1 MSRSLRA
8 ALLLLLT
15 AMIWGA
21 AFVAQDVAADALE
34 PFTFNGLRMALAAL
48 TLVPLIAF
56 RHTAARKA
64 ATASPDT
71 DSQIQKPTLIP
82 ADPTQRRYLLLGGLC
97 CGVMLSMGSGFQ
109 QLGINAGVQ
118 AGKAGFI
125 TALYI
130 VLVPLTSLFFK
141 KRPAPLVW
149 VAVAL
154 SAIGLYLLCMQGGFV
169 LEGGDILLLICALS
183 FTGHILVIDRVI
195 PHVDGVKLSCIQFA
209 VTAVICLTLAAFTE
223 HPTWDAV
230 KTAAI
235 PILYAGILSGGVG
248 YTLQIIAQ
256 KDIDPTIASLIMCLE
271 SVFAVL
277 FGWLLL
283 GDQMTLRE
291 YLGCAVMMLG
301 IVLAQLPGEKDVE
314 GNVEVPPQTPAGS

>member
-34 PFTFNGLRMALAAL
+34 PFTFNGLRMVLAAL
-48 TLVPLIAF
+48 TLVPVIGV
-56 RHTAARKA
+56 RHAAARKA
-64 ATASPDT
+64 AAAAAA
-71 DSQIQKPTLIP
+71 P
-82 ADPTQRRYLLLGGLC
+82 AAERPALLPRDPAQRRFLLLGGLA
-97 CGVMLSMGSGFQ
+97 CGVMLALGSGFQ

-130 VLVPLTSLFFK
+130 VLVPLTGLFFG
-141 KRPAPLVW
+141 KRPQPLVW
-149 VAVAL
+149 VAVVL

-169 LEGGDILLLICALS
+169 LESGDLLLLLCALS
-183 FTGHILVIDRVI
+183 FTGHILVVDHVGAR
-195 PHVDGVKLSCIQFA
+195 VDGVKLSCIQFA
-209 VTAVICLTLAAFTE
+209 VTAVICLCIAAFTE
-223 HPTWDAV
+223 HPTWEAV

-248 YTLQIIAQ
+248 YTLQIVAQ

-283 GDQMTLRE
+283 GDAMSARE

-301 IVLAQLPGEKDVE
+301 ILLAQLPGK
-314 GNVEVPPQTPAGS
+314 A

>member
-34 PFTFNGLRMALAAL
+34 PFTFNGLRMVLAAL
-48 TLVPLIAF
+48 TLVPVIAY
-56 RHTAARKA
+56 RHGRQQRAVAADSQARKPSLLPRDPA
-64 ATASPDT
+64 
-71 DSQIQKPTLIP
+71 QK
-82 ADPTQRRYLLLGGLC
+82 RFLLLGGLA
-97 CGVMLSMGSGFQ
+97 CGVMLALGSGFQ

-130 VLVPLTSLFFK
+130 VLVPLTGLLFG
-141 KRPAPLVW
+141 KRPQPLVW

-154 SAIGLYLLCMQGGFV
+154 SAVGLYLLCMQGGFV
-169 LEGGDILLLICALS
+169 LEGGDILLLLCAFS
-183 FTGHILVIDRVI
+183 FTGHILVVDYVGAK
-195 PHVDGVKLSCIQFA
+195 VDGVKLSCIQFA

-223 HPTWDAV
+223 HPTWEAV

-248 YTLQIIAQ
+248 YTLQIVAQ

-291 YLGCAVMMLG
+291 YMGCAVMMLG
-301 IVLAQLPGEKDVE
+301 IVLAQLPGKKE
-314 GNVEVPPQTPAGS
+314 A

>member
-48 TLVPLIAF
+48 TLVPVIAL
-56 RHTAARKA
+56 RHAAARRA
-64 ATASPDT
+64 ADESAADTAVRAH
-71 DSQIQKPTLIP
+71 KPALLP
-82 ADPTQRRYLLLGGLC
+82 QDPTQRRFLLLGGLV
-97 CGVMLSMGSGFQ
+97 CGVMLAMGSGFQ

-130 VLVPLTSLFFK
+130 VLVPLTGLFFG
-141 KRPAPLVW
+141 KRPTPLVW

-154 SAIGLYLLCMQGGFV
+154 SAVGLYLLCMQGGFV
-169 LEGGDILLLICALS
+169 LEGGDILLLLCALS
-183 FTGHILVIDRVI
+183 FTGHILVIDRVG

-223 HPTWDAV
+223 HPTWEAV
-230 KTAAI
+230 KAAAI

-248 YTLQIIAQ
+248 YTLQIVAQ

-283 GDQMTLRE
+283 KDQMTVRE
-291 YLGCAVMMLG
+291 YIGCAVMMLG
-301 IVLAQLPGEKDVE
+301 IVLAQLPGKKE
-314 GNVEVPPQTPAGS
+314 A

>member
-34 PFTFNGLRMALAAL
+34 PFTFNGLRMVLAAL
-48 TLVPLIAF
+48 TLVPVIAY
-56 RHTAARKA
+56 RHARQCRAAA
-64 ATASPDT
+64 AA
-71 DSQIQKPTLIP
+71 P
-82 ADPTQRRYLLLGGLC
+82 AAERPALLPHDPAQRRFLLLGGLC
-97 CGVMLSMGSGFQ
+97 CGVMLALGSGFQ

-130 VLVPLTSLFFK
+130 VLVPLTGLFFG
-141 KRPAPLVW
+141 KRPQPLVW
-149 VAVAL
+149 LAVVL

-169 LEGGDILLLICALS
+169 LESGDVLLLLCALS
-183 FTGHILVIDRVI
+183 FTGHILVVDHVGAR
-195 PHVDGVKLSCIQFA
+195 VDGVKLSCIQFA
-209 VTAVICLTLAAFTE
+209 VTAVICLTIAAFTE
-223 HPTWDAV
+223 HPTWADV

-248 YTLQIIAQ
+248 YTLQIVAQ

-283 GDQMTLRE
+283 GDAMSPRE

-301 IVLAQLPGEKDVE
+301 ILLAQLPGRKE
-314 GNVEVPPQTPAGS
+314 A

>member
-48 TLVPLIAF
+48 TLVPVIAL
-56 RHTAARKA
+56 RHTAAKKA
-64 ATASPDT
+64 ASKAEDAT
-71 DSQIQKPTLIP
+71 DDQTLSPTLLP

-97 CGVMLSMGSGFQ
+97 CGVMLAMGSGFQ

-130 VLVPLTSLFFK
+130 VLVPLTGLFFK
-141 KRPAPLVW
+141 KRPTPLVW
-149 VAVAL
+149 MAVAL
-154 SAIGLYLLCMQGGFV
+154 SAVGLYLLCMQGGFV
-169 LEGGDILLLICALS
+169 LEGGDILLLLSALS

-209 VTAVICLTLAAFTE
+209 VTAVICLVLAAFTE
-223 HPTWDAV
+223 HPTWEAV

-283 GDQMTLRE
+283 GDQMTVRE
-291 YLGCAVMMLG
+291 YLGCAIMMAG
-301 IVLAQLPGEKDVE
+301 IVLAQLPEKSSQAPDDI
-314 GNVEVPPQTPAGS
+314 AA

>member
-1 MSRSLRA
+1 MSRSARA

-34 PFTFNGLRMALAAL
+34 PFTFNGLRMVLAAL
-48 TLVPLIAF
+48 TLVPVIAF
-56 RHTAARKA
+56 RHRAACKA
-64 ATASPDT
+64 AAAAGADAKAV
-71 DSQIQKPTLIP
+71 KPTLLPQDP
-82 ADPTQRRYLLLGGLC
+82 AQRRFLLLGGLA
-97 CGVMLSMGSGFQ
+97 CGVMLALGSGFQ

-130 VLVPLTSLFFK
+130 VLVPLTGLFFG
-141 KRPAPLVW
+141 KRPTLLVW
-149 VAVAL
+149 VAVVL

-169 LEGGDILLLICALS
+169 LEGGDILLLLCALS
-183 FTGHILVIDRVI
+183 FTGHILVVDYVGAK
-195 PHVDGVKLSCIQFA
+195 VDGVKLSCIQFA
-209 VTAVICLTLAAFTE
+209 VTAVICLTIAAFTE
-223 HPTWDAV
+223 HPTWAAV
-230 KTAAI
+230 QTAAI

-248 YTLQIIAQ
+248 YTLQIVAQ

-283 GDQMTLRE
+283 GDQMSLRE
-291 YLGCAVMMLG
+291 YLGCAVMMIG
-301 IVLAQLPGEKDVE
+301 IVLAQV
-314 GNVEVPPQTPAGS
+314 PAGGRRPPAPPA

>member
-34 PFTFNGLRMALAAL
+34 PFTFNGLRMVLAAL
-48 TLVPLIAF
+48 TLVPVIAY
-56 RHTAARKA
+56 RHGRQQRAAAADPSGETPSLLPRDPARK
-64 ATASPDT
+64 
-71 DSQIQKPTLIP
+71 
-82 ADPTQRRYLLLGGLC
+82 RFLLLGGLA
-97 CGVMLSMGSGFQ
+97 CGVMLALGSGFQ

-130 VLVPLTSLFFK
+130 VLVPLTGLFFG
-141 KRPAPLVW
+141 KRPQPLVW
-149 VAVAL
+149 AAVAL
-154 SAIGLYLLCMQGGFV
+154 SAVGLYLLCMQGGFV
-169 LEGGDILLLICALS
+169 LESGDILLLLCALS
-183 FTGHILVIDRVI
+183 FTGHILVVDHVGAK
-195 PHVDGVKLSCIQFA
+195 VDGVKLSCIQFT
-209 VTAVICLTLAAFTE
+209 VTAVLCLTIAAFTE
-223 HPTWDAV
+223 HPTWEAV
-230 KTAAI
+230 KTAAV

-248 YTLQIIAQ
+248 YTLQIVAQ
-256 KDIDPTIASLIMCLE
+256 KDIDPTLASLIMCLE

-291 YLGCAVMMLG
+291 YMGCAIMMLG
-301 IVLAQLPGEKDVE
+301 IVLAQLPGKKE
-314 GNVEVPPQTPAGS
+314 A

>member
-8 ALLLLLT
+8 ALLLLIT

-48 TLVPLIAF
+48 TLVPVVAL
-56 RHTAARKA
+56 RHAAARKA
-64 ATASPDT
+64 ASSTDAEHTA
-71 DSQIQKPTLIP
+71 KPALLPT
-82 ADPTQRRYLLLGGLC
+82 DPTQRRYLLLGGLA
-97 CGVMLSMGSGFQ
+97 CGVMLAMGSGFQ

-130 VLVPLTSLFFK
+130 VLVPLTGLFFK
-141 KRPAPLVW
+141 KRPTPLVW

-154 SAIGLYLLCMQGGFV
+154 SAVGLYLLCMQGGFV
-169 LEGGDILLLICALS
+169 LEGGDILLLLCALS

-209 VTAVICLTLAAFTE
+209 VTAVICLTIAAFTE
-223 HPTWDAV
+223 HPTWAAV

-283 GDQMTLRE
+283 GDQMTTRE
-291 YLGCAVMMLG
+291 YLGCAIMMVG
-301 IVLAQLPGEKDVE
+301 IVLAQLPGKSAKAEDV
-314 GNVEVPPQTPAGS
+314 GVS

>member
-64 ATASPDT
+64 AAASPDT

-130 VLVPLTSLFFK
+130 VLVPLTGLFFK

-314 GNVEVPPQTPAGS
+314 GDVEVPPQTPAGS

>member
-1 MSRSLRA
+1 MSRSARA

-34 PFTFNGLRMALAAL
+34 PFTFNGLRMVLAAL
-48 TLVPLIAF
+48 TLVPVIAF
-56 RHTAARKA
+56 RHGAACKA
-64 ATASPDT
+64 AAAAGADAKAV
-71 DSQIQKPTLIP
+71 KPTLLPNDP
-82 ADPTQRRYLLLGGLC
+82 AQRRFLLLGGLA
-97 CGVMLSMGSGFQ
+97 CGVMLALGSGFQ

-130 VLVPLTSLFFK
+130 VLVPLTGLFFG
-141 KRPAPLVW
+141 KRPTLLVW
-149 VAVAL
+149 VAVVL

-169 LEGGDILLLICALS
+169 LESGDILLLLCALS
-183 FTGHILVIDRVI
+183 FTGHILVVDYVGAK
-195 PHVDGVKLSCIQFA
+195 VDGVKLSCIQFA
-209 VTAVICLTLAAFTE
+209 VTAVICLTIAAFTE
-223 HPTWDAV
+223 HPTWAAV

-248 YTLQIIAQ
+248 YTLQIVAQ

-283 GDQMTLRE
+283 GDQMTVRE
-291 YLGCAVMMLG
+291 YLGCAIMMVG
-301 IVLAQLPGEKDVE
+301 IVLAQLPGKAAKEDV
-314 GNVEVPPQTPAGS
+314 GVS

>member
-1 MSRSLRA
+1 MSRSTRA

-34 PFTFNGLRMALAAL
+34 PFTFNGLRMVLAAL
-48 TLVPLIAF
+48 TLVPVIAL
-56 RHTAARKA
+56 RHAAARKA
-64 ATASPDT
+64 AGATAPDADDPT
-71 DSQIQKPTLIP
+71 ATPTLIP
-82 ADPTQRRYLLLGGLC
+82 ADPAQRRFLLLGGLA
-97 CGVMLSMGSGFQ
+97 CGVMLALGSGFQ

-130 VLVPLTSLFFK
+130 VLVPLTGLFIG
-141 KRPAPLVW
+141 KRPTPLVW
-149 VAVAL
+149 VAVVL

-169 LEGGDILLLICALS
+169 LESGDILLLLCALS
-183 FTGHILVIDRVI
+183 FTGHILVVDHVGAR
-195 PHVDGVKLSCIQFA
+195 VDGVKLSCIQFA
-209 VTAVICLTLAAFTE
+209 VTAVICLTIAAFTE
-223 HPTWDAV
+223 HPTWAAV

-248 YTLQIIAQ
+248 YTLQIVAQ

-283 GDQMTLRE
+283 GDSMSLRE
-291 YLGCAVMMLG
+291 YLGCAIMMGG
-301 IVLAQLPGEKDVE
+301 IVLAQLPGKKE
-314 GNVEVPPQTPAGS
+314 

>member
-1 MSRSLRA
+1 MSRSARA

-34 PFTFNGLRMALAAL
+34 PFTFNGLRMVLAAL
-48 TLVPLIAF
+48 TLVPVIAF
-56 RHTAARKA
+56 RHRAACKA
-64 ATASPDT
+64 AAQPTADAKAV
-71 DSQIQKPTLIP
+71 KPTLLPNDP
-82 ADPTQRRYLLLGGLC
+82 AQRRFLLLGGLA
-97 CGVMLSMGSGFQ
+97 CGVMLALGSGFQ

-130 VLVPLTSLFFK
+130 VLVPLTGLFFG
-141 KRPAPLVW
+141 KRPTLLVW
-149 VAVAL
+149 VAVVL

-169 LEGGDILLLICALS
+169 LESGDILLLLCALS
-183 FTGHILVIDRVI
+183 FTGHILVVDYVGAK
-195 PHVDGVKLSCIQFA
+195 VDGVKLSCIQFA
-209 VTAVICLTLAAFTE
+209 VTAVICLTIAAFTE
-223 HPTWDAV
+223 HPTWAAV
-230 KTAAI
+230 QTAAI

-248 YTLQIIAQ
+248 YTLQIVAQ

-283 GDQMTLRE
+283 GDSMSVRE
-291 YLGCAVMMLG
+291 YLGCGIMMIG
-301 IVLAQLPGEKDVE
+301 IVLAQVPGK
-314 GNVEVPPQTPAGS
+314 AKA

>member
-1 MSRSLRA
+1 MSRSARA

-34 PFTFNGLRMALAAL
+34 PFTFNGLRMVLAAL
-48 TLVPLIAF
+48 TLVPVIAL
-56 RHTAARKA
+56 RHAAARKA
-64 ATASPDT
+64 ACVAASDAGT
-71 DSQIQKPTLIP
+71 QTMAPTLLP
-82 ADPTQRRYLLLGGLC
+82 ADPAQRRFLLLGGLA
-97 CGVMLSMGSGFQ
+97 CGVMLALGSGFQ
-109 QLGINAGVQ
+109 QMGINAGVQ

-130 VLVPLTSLFFK
+130 VLVPLTGLFFG
-141 KRPAPLVW
+141 KRPTLLVW
-149 VAVAL
+149 VAVVL

-169 LEGGDILLLICALS
+169 LESGDILLLLCALS
-183 FTGHILVIDRVI
+183 FTGHILVVDYVGAK
-195 PHVDGVKLSCIQFA
+195 VDGVKLSCIQFA
-209 VTAVICLTLAAFTE
+209 VTAIICLTIASFTE
-223 HPTWDAV
+223 HPTWAAV

-248 YTLQIIAQ
+248 YTLQIVAQ

-283 GDQMTLRE
+283 GDSMSVRE
-291 YLGCAVMMLG
+291 YLGCAIMMGG
-301 IVLAQLPGEKDVE
+301 IVLAQLPGKQAKE
-314 GNVEVPPQTPAGS
+314 

>member
-34 PFTFNGLRMALAAL
+34 PFTFNGARMVLAAL
-48 TLVPLIAF
+48 TLVPVIAF
-56 RHTAARKA
+56 RHRKQLRAAA
-64 ATASPDT
+64 ADPAAAA
-71 DSQIQKPTLIP
+71 P
-82 ADPTQRRYLLLGGLC
+82 ADKPALLPRDPAQRRFLLLGGLA
-97 CGVMLSMGSGFQ
+97 CGVMLALGSGFQ

-130 VLVPLTSLFFK
+130 VLVPLTGLFFG
-141 KRPAPLVW
+141 KRPQPLVW
-149 VAVAL
+149 LAVAL
-154 SAIGLYLLCMQGGFV
+154 SAVGLYLLCMQGGFV
-169 LEGGDILLLICALS
+169 LESGDILLLLCAFS
-183 FTGHILVIDRVI
+183 FTGHILVVDYVGAK
-195 PHVDGVKLSCIQFA
+195 VDGVKLSCIQFA
-209 VTAVICLTLAAFTE
+209 VTALICLTIAAFTE
-223 HPTWDAV
+223 HPTWAAV
-230 KTAAI
+230 KTAAV

-248 YTLQIIAQ
+248 YTLQIVAQ

-283 GDQMTLRE
+283 GDAMSLRE
-291 YLGCAVMMLG
+291 YMGCAVMMLG
-301 IVLAQLPGEKDVE
+301 ILLAQLPGKVRE
-314 GNVEVPPQTPAGS
+314 

>member
-1 MSRSLRA
+1 
-8 ALLLLLT
+8 
-15 AMIWGA
+15 MIWGA

-48 TLVPLIAF
+48 TLVPVVAL
-56 RHTAARKA
+56 RHAAARKA
-64 ATASPDT
+64 ASSMDAEHTA
-71 DSQIQKPTLIP
+71 KPALLP
-82 ADPTQRRYLLLGGLC
+82 ADPTQRRYLLLGGLA
-97 CGVMLSMGSGFQ
+97 CGVMLAMGSGFQ

-130 VLVPLTSLFFK
+130 VLVPLTGLFFK
-141 KRPAPLVW
+141 KRPTPLVW

-154 SAIGLYLLCMQGGFV
+154 SAVGLYLLCMQGGFV
-169 LEGGDILLLICALS
+169 LEGGDILLLLCALS

-209 VTAVICLTLAAFTE
+209 VTAVICLTIAAFTE
-223 HPTWDAV
+223 HPTWAAV

-283 GDQMTLRE
+283 GDQMTTRE
-291 YLGCAVMMLG
+291 YLGCAIMMVG
-301 IVLAQLPGEKDVE
+301 IVLAQLPGKAAKAEDV
-314 GNVEVPPQTPAGS
+314 GVS

>member
-34 PFTFNGLRMALAAL
+34 PFTFNGLRMVLAAL
-48 TLVPLIAF
+48 TLVPVIAL
-56 RHTAARKA
+56 RHAAARKA
-64 ATASPDT
+64 ADAAASDAARA
-71 DSQIQKPTLIP
+71 DKPTLLP
-82 ADPTQRRYLLLGGLC
+82 KDPSQRRFLLLGGLA
-97 CGVMLSMGSGFQ
+97 CGVMLALGSGFQ

-130 VLVPLTSLFFK
+130 VLVPLTGLFFG

-149 VAVAL
+149 VAVVL
-154 SAIGLYLLCMQGGFV
+154 SAVGLYLLCMQGGFV

-183 FTGHILVIDRVI
+183 FTGHILVVDYVGAK
-195 PHVDGVKLSCIQFA
+195 VDGVKLSCIQFA
-209 VTAVICLTLAAFTE
+209 VTAVICLTIAAFTE
-223 HPTWDAV
+223 HPTWEAV

-248 YTLQIIAQ
+248 YTLQIVAQ

-283 GDQMTLRE
+283 GDQMSARD
-291 YLGCAVMMLG
+291 YIGCAVMMLG
-301 IVLAQLPGEKDVE
+301 IVLAQLPGKKSGDA
-314 GNVEVPPQTPAGS
+314 GALPQTPAGD

>member
-1 MSRSLRA
+1 MSRSARA

-34 PFTFNGLRMALAAL
+34 PFTFNGLRMVLAAL
-48 TLVPLIAF
+48 TLVPVIAF
-56 RHTAARKA
+56 RHRAACKA
-64 ATASPDT
+64 AAQPPADT
-71 DSQIQKPTLIP
+71 KAVKPTLLPNDP
-82 ADPTQRRYLLLGGLC
+82 AQRRFLLLGGLA
-97 CGVMLSMGSGFQ
+97 CGVMLALGSGFQ

-130 VLVPLTSLFFK
+130 VLVPLTGLFFG
-141 KRPAPLVW
+141 KRPTLLVW
-149 VAVAL
+149 VAVVL

-169 LEGGDILLLICALS
+169 LESGDILLLLCALS
-183 FTGHILVIDRVI
+183 FTGHILVVDYVGAK
-195 PHVDGVKLSCIQFA
+195 VDGVKLSCIQFA
-209 VTAVICLTLAAFTE
+209 VTAVICLTIAAFTE
-223 HPTWDAV
+223 HPTWAAV
-230 KTAAI
+230 QTAAI

-248 YTLQIIAQ
+248 YTLQIVAQ

-283 GDQMTLRE
+283 GDSMSVRE
-291 YLGCAVMMLG
+291 YLGCAIMMIG
-301 IVLAQLPGEKDVE
+301 IVLAQV
-314 GNVEVPPQTPAGS
+314 PAGERCPPAPPA

>member
-34 PFTFNGLRMALAAL
+34 PFTFNGLRMVLAAM
-48 TLVPLIAF
+48 TLVPVIAF
-56 RHTAARKA
+56 RHRKQLRAAA
-64 ATASPDT
+64 
-71 DSQIQKPTLIP
+71 
-82 ADPTQRRYLLLGGLC
+82 ADPAAEKPSLLPSDPAQRRFLLLGGLA
-97 CGVMLSMGSGFQ
+97 CGVMLALGSGFQ

-130 VLVPLTSLFFK
+130 VLVPLTGLFFG
-141 KRPAPLVW
+141 KRPQPLVW
-149 VAVAL
+149 LAVAL
-154 SAIGLYLLCMQGGFV
+154 SAVGLYLLCMQGGFV
-169 LEGGDILLLICALS
+169 LEGGDILLLLCALS
-183 FTGHILVIDRVI
+183 FTGHILVVDHVGAR
-195 PHVDGVKLSCIQFA
+195 VDGVKLSCIQFA
-209 VTAVICLTLAAFTE
+209 VTALICLTLAAFTE
-223 HPTWDAV
+223 HPTWAAV
-230 KTAAI
+230 KAAAI

-248 YTLQIIAQ
+248 YTLQIVAQ

-277 FGWLLL
+277 FGWLIL
-283 GDQMTLRE
+283 GDAMTLRE
-291 YLGCAVMMLG
+291 YMGCAVMMLG
-301 IVLAQLPGEKDVE
+301 ILLAQLPGKVR
-314 GNVEVPPQTPAGS
+314 A

>member
-34 PFTFNGLRMALAAL
+34 PFTFNGLRMVLAAM
-48 TLVPLIAF
+48 TLMPVIAL
-56 RHTAARKA
+56 RHAAARKA
-64 ATASPDT
+64 ADAAASDAAA
-71 DSQIQKPTLIP
+71 P
-82 ADPTQRRYLLLGGLC
+82 ADKPSLLPRDPAKRRFLLLGGLA
-97 CGVMLSMGSGFQ
+97 CGVMLALGSGFQ

-130 VLVPLTSLFFK
+130 VLVPLTGLFFGK
-141 KRPAPLVW
+141 KPQPLVW
-149 VAVAL
+149 LAVAL
-154 SAIGLYLLCMQGGFV
+154 SAVGLYLLCMKGGFV
-169 LEGGDILLLICALS
+169 LEGGDILLLLCALS
-183 FTGHILVIDRVI
+183 FTGHILVVDYVGAK
-195 PHVDGVKLSCIQFA
+195 VDGVKLSCIQFA
-209 VTAVICLTLAAFTE
+209 VTALICLGIAAFTE
-223 HPTWDAV
+223 HPTWEAV

-248 YTLQIIAQ
+248 YTLQIVAQ

-283 GDQMTLRE
+283 GDAMTGRE

-301 IVLAQLPGEKDVE
+301 ILLAQVPGKARE
-314 GNVEVPPQTPAGS
+314 

>member
-34 PFTFNGLRMALAAL
+34 PFTFNGLRMVLGAL
-48 TLVPLIAF
+48 TLLPVIAL
-56 RHTAARKA
+56 RHGAACRA
-64 ATASPDT
+64 AAENGAE
-71 DSQIQKPTLIP
+71 KPAFLPRDP
-82 ADPTQRRYLLLGGLC
+82 AQRRFLLLGGLA
-97 CGVMLSMGSGFQ
+97 CGVMLTLGTGFQ

-130 VLVPLTSLFFK
+130 VLVPLTGLFFG
-141 KRPAPLVW
+141 KRPSPLVW
-149 VAVAL
+149 LAVVL
-154 SAIGLYLLCMQGGFV
+154 SAVGLYLLCMQGGFV
-169 LEGGDILLLICALS
+169 LESGDVLLLLCALS
-183 FTGHILVIDRVI
+183 FTGHILVVDHVSTR
-195 PHVDGVKLSCIQFA
+195 VDGVKLSCLQFA
-209 VTAVICLTLAAFTE
+209 VTAVICLLVAAFTE
-223 HPTWDAV
+223 HPTWAAV
-230 KTAAI
+230 RAAAI

-248 YTLQIIAQ
+248 YTLQIVAQ

-283 GDQMTLRE
+283 GDAMSLRE
-291 YLGCAVMMLG
+291 YMGCAVMMLG
-301 IVLAQLPGEKDVE
+301 ILLAQLPGKKK
-314 GNVEVPPQTPAGS
+314 A

>member
-1 MSRSLRA
+1 
-8 ALLLLLT
+8 
-15 AMIWGA
+15 MIWGA

-34 PFTFNGLRMALAAL
+34 PFTFNGLRMVLAAL
-48 TLVPLIAF
+48 TLVPVIAY
-56 RHTAARKA
+56 RHGRQLRAAAAQPDGEKPSLLPRDPARK
-64 ATASPDT
+64 
-71 DSQIQKPTLIP
+71 
-82 ADPTQRRYLLLGGLC
+82 RFLLLGGLA
-97 CGVMLSMGSGFQ
+97 CGVMLALGSGFQ

-130 VLVPLTSLFFK
+130 VLVPLTGLLFG
-141 KRPAPLVW
+141 KRPQPLVW
-149 VAVAL
+149 AAVVL
-154 SAIGLYLLCMQGGFV
+154 SAVGLYLLCMQGGFV
-169 LEGGDILLLICALS
+169 LESGDILLLLCALS
-183 FTGHILVIDRVI
+183 FTGHILVVDHVGAR
-195 PHVDGVKLSCIQFA
+195 VDGVKLSCIQFT
-209 VTAVICLTLAAFTE
+209 VTAVICLTIAALTE
-223 HPTWDAV
+223 HPTWEAV

-248 YTLQIIAQ
+248 YTLQIVAQ

-291 YLGCAVMMLG
+291 YMGCAIMMLG
-301 IVLAQLPGEKDVE
+301 IVLAQLPGKKE
-314 GNVEVPPQTPAGS
+314 A

>member
-1 MSRSLRA
+1 MNRSARA

-34 PFTFNGLRMALAAL
+34 PFTFNGLRMVLAAL
-48 TLVPLIAF
+48 TLVPVIAF
-56 RHTAARKA
+56 RHGAACKA
-64 ATASPDT
+64 AVEQPTADAKAV
-71 DSQIQKPTLIP
+71 KPTLLPNDP
-82 ADPTQRRYLLLGGLC
+82 AQRRFLLLGGLA
-97 CGVMLSMGSGFQ
+97 CGVMLALGSGFQ

-130 VLVPLTSLFFK
+130 VLVPLTGLFFG
-141 KRPAPLVW
+141 KRPTLLVW
-149 VAVAL
+149 VAVVL

-169 LEGGDILLLICALS
+169 LESGDILLLLCALS
-183 FTGHILVIDRVI
+183 FTGHILVVDYVGAK
-195 PHVDGVKLSCIQFA
+195 VDGVKLSCIQFA
-209 VTAVICLTLAAFTE
+209 VTAVICLIIAAFTE
-223 HPTWDAV
+223 HPTWAAV
-230 KTAAI
+230 QTAAI

-248 YTLQIIAQ
+248 YTLQIVAQ

-283 GDQMTLRE
+283 GDSMSVRE
-291 YLGCAVMMLG
+291 YLGCGIMMIG
-301 IVLAQLPGEKDVE
+301 IVLAQVPGK
-314 GNVEVPPQTPAGS
+314 AKA

>member
-1 MSRSLRA
+1 MSRSARA

-34 PFTFNGLRMALAAL
+34 PFTFNGLRMVLAAL
-48 TLVPLIAF
+48 TLVPVIAF
-56 RHTAARKA
+56 RHAAACKA
-64 ATASPDT
+64 AAAAGADAKAV
-71 DSQIQKPTLIP
+71 KPTLLP
-82 ADPTQRRYLLLGGLC
+82 QDSAQRRFLLLGGLA
-97 CGVMLSMGSGFQ
+97 CGVMLALGSGFQ

-130 VLVPLTSLFFK
+130 VLVPLTGLFFG
-141 KRPAPLVW
+141 KRPTLLVW
-149 VAVAL
+149 VAVVL

-169 LEGGDILLLICALS
+169 LESGDVLLLLCALS
-183 FTGHILVIDRVI
+183 FTGHILVVDHVGAK
-195 PHVDGVKLSCIQFA
+195 VDGVKLSCIQFA
-209 VTAVICLTLAAFTE
+209 VTAVICLTIAAFTE
-223 HPTWDAV
+223 HPTWEAV

-248 YTLQIIAQ
+248 YTLQIVAQ

-283 GDQMTLRE
+283 GDSMSLRE
-291 YLGCAVMMLG
+291 YLGCAIMMGG
-301 IVLAQLPGEKDVE
+301 IVLAQLPGKR
-314 GNVEVPPQTPAGS
+314 